1 MTDVFVG
8 QVMLTP
14 FSFAPRGFA
23 QCDGALMAI
32 TQNQALFSLLGTVY
46 GGDGQTTFQLPD
58 LRGRTPYGIGNN
70 YSLGQIG
77 GQETVTLQST
87 QIPLHV
93 HTAGYST
100 QSGAA
105 RNPNNALYGN
115 TGSTSVYAP
124 ATGAQVTLNASTAG
138 ATGQSQP
145 HSNLQ
150 PLSVL
155 NFCIALSGIFP
166 SRN

>member
-14 FSFAPRGFA
+14 FMFAPRTFA

-32 TQNQALFSLLGTVY
+32 TQNQALFSLLGTYY

-70 YSLGQIG
+70 YSLGQVG
-77 GQETVTLQST
+77 GQETVTLQT
-87 QIPLHV
+87 NQIPSHM
-93 HTAGYST
+93 HTASYST
-100 QSGAA
+100 ENGAV
-105 RNPNNALYGN
+105 RNPANALYGN
-115 TGSTSVYAP
+115 TGSTSIYAP
-124 ATGAQVTLNASTAG
+124 ATGTQVPLNASTAG
-138 ATGQSQP
+138 ATGQSLP

-155 NFCIALSGIFP
+155 NFCIALSGIYP
-166 SRN
+166 PRP